1 MWGKIAGL
9 STYFQ
14 LYRLTM
20 FLGDTG
26 VPSLIVFV
34 VNEKNFQIL
43 LTGWYIAQFSE
54 FHCFHINLVSISIYL
69 KVR

>member
-1 MWGKIAGL
+1 MGKDSRTIYLL
-9 STYFQ
+9 STVQTHYVSGR
-14 LYRLTM
+14 YR
-20 FLGDTG
+20 

-54 FHCFHINLVSISIYL
+54 FHCFHFNLVFISIYL